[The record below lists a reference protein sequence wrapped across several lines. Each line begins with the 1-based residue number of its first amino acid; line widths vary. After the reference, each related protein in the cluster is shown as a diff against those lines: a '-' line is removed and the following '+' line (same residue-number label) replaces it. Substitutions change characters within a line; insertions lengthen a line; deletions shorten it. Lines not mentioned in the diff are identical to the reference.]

1 MIPDVGVFDYLLGF
15 LFLILIYFFAF
26 AYKNKKSET
35 DNTYEYFMY
44 ALSAKVFGGLGFLL
58 LSVYY
63 WGGGDSFSYFNTAHD
78 YTAFILE
85 DPGEAMSTF
94 FKSSN
99 DMNWYK
105 YKWAFNRH
113 HFLGSP
119 ASFTVVKIT
128 SLINLFS
135 FNSYLPSTLFYS
147 ALSFLGVWNMYFV
160 FCKLYPHLKRNLL
173 FGFFFIPS
181 VVLWGSG
188 ILKDTIT
195 IAAIGWLMYAFIN
208 LVLLRRKRTKSLILI
223 IIATLSIALLKPYI
237 LYVLY
242 PALFVWVQGNLKSLI
257 SSNLL
262 RRLFA
267 PIIAFVLVFSSY
279 FLSQKL
285 SQNAGKYSINK
296 LENTL
301 GGFQSWH
308 TAVSLKK
315 NQSGYT
321 LGDADF
327 TPVGIFKKIPAAIA
341 VTFFRPYIWE
351 VRNAST
357 LLGAVEAMLMTLF
370 SIWLLLK
377 YRLAL
382 FRLIYRNKD
391 VFFLLLFSL
400 IFGVVV
406 GISSYNFG
414 ALSRYKMPAQMFFV
428 VAMILILDKTN
439 KGEIENLQL

>member
-1 MIPDVGVFDYLLGF
+1 MIPEVGIFDYILGLAYF
-15 LFLILIYFFAF
+15 ILIYFFAY
-26 AYKNKKSET
+26 AYKSKKEET
-35 DNTYEYFMY
+35 DNTYQYFMY
-44 ALSAKVFGGLGFLL
+44 ALSTKVFGGLGFLF

-78 YTAFILE
+78 YAIFFLE
-85 DPGEAMSTF
+85 D
-94 FKSSN
+94 SSQALDTLFLSSK

-105 YKWAFNRH
+105 YEWAFNRH
-113 HFLGSP
+113 HFLNSP
-119 ASFTVVKIT
+119 ATYTVVKIT
-128 SLINLFS
+128 SIINLIS
-135 FNSYLPSTLFYS
+135 FNSYLPSTLIYS
-147 ALSFLGVWNMYFV
+147 TLSFLGVWNMYFV
-160 FCKLYPHLKRNLL
+160 FCKLYPHLKKRLL
-173 FGFFFIPS
+173 YGFFFIPS

-208 LVLLRRKRTKSLILI
+208 LVLLKRKKTKSLILI
-223 IIATLSIALLKPYI
+223 VIATLSIALLKPYI

-242 PALFVWVQGNLKSLI
+242 PALFLWVQGNLKSLI

-262 RRLFA
+262 RKLFA
-267 PIIAFVLVFSSY
+267 PFIAVILIMSSY

-285 SQNAGKYSINK
+285 SENAGKYSINK

-301 GGFQSWH
+301 EGFQSWH
-308 TAVSLKK
+308 TTVSEKK
-315 NQSGYT
+315 HQSGYT
-321 LGDADF
+321 LGDTDF
-327 TPVGIFKKIPAAIA
+327 SPLGILKKIPSAIG

-351 VRNAST
+351 VNNAST
-357 LLGAVEAMLMTLF
+357 LLGALEGLVITILT
-370 SIWLLLK
+370 IWLLLK
-377 YRLAL
+377 YRLRL

-391 VFFLLLFSL
+391 VLFLLLFSL

-428 VAMILILDKTN
+428 VGMILILDKTN
-439 KGEIENLQL
+439 KGGIEN